1 MSKVER
7 LLYMSFGDLG
17 YDYEYYHECFDIDSY
32 LNFVDSYL
40 NFGVY
45 IVKDL
50 TEIIHENLGLC
61 EKRIYDIVYKNFV
74 AIEKASGDSK
84 VTDQETYEEIARR
97 ALLNPEKKDQVNHPA
112 HYNASK
118 IEVIEILDS
127 VLTSQ
132 PDLSPYQG
140 YLLGNVIK
148 YLSRLTLK
156 ENPLQDANKAK
167 WYLERLI
174 EGLD

>member
-1 MSKVER
+1 MSELK
-7 LLYMSFGDLG
+7 
-17 YDYEYYHECFDIDSY
+17 
-32 LNFVDSYL
+32 
-40 NFGVY
+40 
-45 IVKDL
+45 
-50 TEIIHENLGLC
+50 
-61 EKRIYDIVYKNFV
+61 KRFV
-74 AIEKASGDSK
+74 ALEKASGDSAT
-84 VTDQETYEEIARR
+84 TDQETYEEIARR
-97 ALLNPEKKDQVNHPA
+97 VLLTPEEKDQVNHPA